1 MENNMNSRDV
11 KIIIGVIV
19 AVVII
24 VILYSLYERKDN
36 DMGSM
41 KKIQENSMIIA
52 SARLASSV

>member
-1 MENNMNSRDV
+1 MNSRDV

-41 KKIQENSMIIA
+41 KKIQENPLIIA